1 MPDLPKHPTAKHLHR
16 LEAFLTAPERPED
29 TFDLN
34 ELRGF
39 LFALVCAPEPV
50 MPSEWLPL
58 VFGDSEPEYRDA
70 EEAERIVGTIM
81 ALYNE
86 IAHQV
91 RTEHE
96 PRLPFRPRRPAIAN
110 LESDAP
116 LRRWSRGFAYGHSWL
131 EELWDETV
139 PAPLDQEL
147 ATALVV
153 LSFFS
158 DRRVAEALHQESKSR
173 QTLEDMAETLCDLL
187 EDAMLG
193 YAQMGYAIEQGLAL
207 AEGELQ
213 EPAHSDKIGRNEPCP
228 CGSGKKYKKCCG
240 APTAH

>member
-1 MPDLPKHPTAKHLHR
+1 MPGLPKHPTAKHLRR

-91 RTEHE
+91 RTEHA
-96 PRLPFRPRRPAIAN
+96 PRLPVRPRRPAIAN
-110 LESDAP
+110 LEPDAP
-116 LRRWSRGFAYGHSWL
+116 LQRWSRGFTYGHSWL
-131 EELWDETV
+131 EELWDDYV
-139 PAPLDQEL
+139 PEPLDEEFGSTL
-147 ATALVV
+147 MV

-158 DRRVAEALHQESKSR
+158 DRRLAEAFHREAKSDR
-173 QTLEDMAETLCDLL
+173 PLTEMAEMLCGLL
-187 EDAMLG
+187 EDAMG
-193 YAQMGYAIEQGLAL
+193 SYAQMGYSIEQGLAL

-213 EPAHSDKIGRNEPCP
+213 EPAHSDKIGRNESCP